1 MLAKMKA
8 EIRTNQAKAE
18 VNTMEIR
25 ACQEL
30 LKEEMLAKMNTSQ
43 DG

>member
-18 VNTMEIR
+18 ANLKELM
-25 ACQEL
+25 ACQEF
-30 LKEEMLAKMNTSQ
+30 LKEEMLA
-43 DG
+43 